1 MVMNA
6 LNINGDH
13 YNGDILMFVYGFSSP
28 KEIKYLSISYA
39 KERSNKY
46 YKT

>member
-28 KEIKYLSISYA
+28 KEIKYLSTSHA
-39 KERSNKY
+39 KEKSNTY
-46 YKT
+46 